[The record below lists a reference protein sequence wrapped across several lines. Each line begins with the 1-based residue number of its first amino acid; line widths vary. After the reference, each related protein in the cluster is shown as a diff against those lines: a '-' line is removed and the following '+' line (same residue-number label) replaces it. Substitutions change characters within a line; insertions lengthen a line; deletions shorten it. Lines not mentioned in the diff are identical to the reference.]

1 MLKVIGSAGG
11 HYLIAPGYIRDLDT
25 GQHICFVPEN
35 WTVLPVADVMLAR
48 KIALENDEPGV
59 LRAAFRR

>member
-1 MLKVIGSAGG
+1 M
-11 HYLIAPGYIRDLDT
+11 RDLDT

-48 KIALENDEPGV
+48 KIALENDETGV
-59 LRAAFRR
+59 LRVASRR